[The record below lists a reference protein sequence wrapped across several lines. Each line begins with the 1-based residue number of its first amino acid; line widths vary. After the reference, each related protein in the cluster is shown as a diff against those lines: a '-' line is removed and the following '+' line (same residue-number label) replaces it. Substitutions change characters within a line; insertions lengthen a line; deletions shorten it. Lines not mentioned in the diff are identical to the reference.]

1 MNENSKK
8 KVRCKKILA
17 AVPKWIILGF
27 FLVITIYPVFWMVF
41 GSLKSTSEFYLNIWG
56 LPKTFLF
63 ENYINAWSRG
73 QLGMKYINSIL
84 TTGLFLLI
92 VIPVNSCAA
101 YALARVRFRGRKLIY
116 SFLLVGMMIPGGVLG
131 MPTYTVALKLGLVN
145 SIPGIALVYA
155 GQAVSFGVFLMRAFY
170 IGLPASLEEAAI
182 IDGCNRFQSFLKIV
196 VPLTLPGIMI
206 QVVFSGLNTWNEYFL
221 ASLMLRSD
229 EVKTLPLGIMSFV
242 GEYSTDFPQM
252 FAALTAATL
261 PMIIIYL
268 IAQKQFIAGLTAGAT
283 KG

>member
-8 KVRCKKILA
+8 KVHYKKILA

-116 SFLLVGMMIPGGVLG
+116 SFLLVGMVVILIYSRLFGMNILWHALLPDEGSRAAKNAMEESSELLGYLFVL
-131 MPTYTVALKLGLVN
+131 
-145 SIPGIALVYA
+145 
-155 GQAVSFGVFLMRAFY
+155 VSA
-170 IGLPASLEEAAI
+170 
-182 IDGCNRFQSFLKIV
+182 
-196 VPLTLPGIMI
+196 
-206 QVVFSGLNTWNEYFL
+206 
-221 ASLMLRSD
+221 LMLRFG
-229 EVKTLPLGIMSFV
+229 KRR
-242 GEYSTDFPQM
+242 
-252 FAALTAATL
+252 
-261 PMIIIYL
+261 
-268 IAQKQFIAGLTAGAT
+268 
-283 KG
+283 

>member
-8 KVRCKKILA
+8 KVHYKKILA

>member
-8 KVRCKKILA
+8 KVHYKKILGG
-17 AVPKWIILGF
+17 VPKWIILGF